1 MTCLS
6 EDQALGHAAGRGS
19 MAGAGAVL
27 VHLDACDRCR
37 ALVVEAVH
45 ALGHDEVAPC
55 TPRTFA
61 DGELVGGRYRI
72 LRLLGAGGMGE
83 VYEVR
88 DGDRA
93 ERLALK
99 TLAITIL
106 DDPRAVTRLRK
117 ELELARRV
125 DHPNVCRVFDL
136 GVHERP
142 RDRDRTPFLTME
154 LLAGETLAAFL
165 DRVGP
170 LGAAEAEPI
179 VRQMVAGLAAVH
191 QMAIVH
197 RDLKSDNV
205 FLVPSGQGAP
215 RVVIMDFGLAR
226 STARRPDGSVSA
238 SLSGRRGMIGTL
250 GYMSPEQVK
259 GHPATASSDIYALG
273 LILYEM
279 RTGRLPFEGET
290 PIALAMARLRA
301 PATPPSAHVPDLE
314 RSWDRAILRCLER
327 DPRDRH
333 PTVQDVSDALF
344 AEPGPW
350 ARLLGTLRRR

>member
-1 MTCLS
+1 
-6 EDQALGHAAGRGS
+6 
-19 MAGAGAVL
+19 
-27 VHLDACDRCR
+27 
-37 ALVVEAVH
+37 VEAVH